1 MSRRSASTIRR
12 VSDER
17 AVGDRRSS
25 RARVAFTRGRARAP
39 FFRNPSRAF
48 QVPVARDNFFVDT
61 RYRNLKPIGGGSYG
75 VVCAADDVVR
85 FRARFRSRFRAF
97 SRAPSL

>member
-12 VSDER
+12 VLDLPSAIARLRESAR
-17 AVGDRRSS
+17 ITIARS
-25 RARVAFTRGRARAP
+25 P
-39 FFRNPSRAF
+39 FFRTLT

-85 FRARFRSRFRAF
+85 ERARVRALA
-97 SRAPSL
+97 RAPSL